1 MIKELSRDFQTQKL
15 LCQKQ
20 GKITGQWPEIKTV
33 KQLFTTTTVTTI
45 YSRQGLL
52 SLSCVISPDSL
63 LHRYQMTT
71 NSGLKATLTCYLE
84 FSKSR
89 LQALSTWILGSRS
102 HKMAFQTP
110 TGVPIFCAVD
120 KSLSNSYCYK
130 NPLHVWPRSQQQ
142 VIFDSWLSFRGFIW
156 SSQTYLGKE
165 LSFWLS

>member
-20 GKITGQWPEIKTV
+20 GKITGQWPEIKTL

-71 NSGLKATLTCYLE
+71 NSGLKATWHVISNFPSQNSRHCLLGYLAQDLTRWHSRHPLE
-84 FSKSR
+84 FPFFVQLISLFQIHIAIKIHCMSDLEASSKES
-89 LQALSTWILGSRS
+89 LTL
-102 HKMAFQTP
+102 
-110 TGVPIFCAVD
+110 D
-120 KSLSNSYCYK
+120 SLSEGSFD
-130 NPLHVWPRSQQQ
+130 Q
-142 VIFDSWLSFRGFIW
+142 VRPI
-156 SSQTYLGKE
+156 
-165 LSFWLS
+165 